1 MYHVP
6 RESEW
11 ISVGILNAT
20 CQCAEVGWPWACAT
34 VLGTP
39 NALHTL
45 VEINTCRPSAAV
57 LRHCCPHNSVNK
69 VCALCVTASTPGFL
83 SGSPAPFQGLSH
95 LKKCQ
100 PNF

>member
-20 CQCAEVGWPWACAT
+20 CQCAEVGWPWACVT

-45 VEINTCRPSAAV
+45 EINTCRPSAAV
-57 LRHCCPHNSVNK
+57 LPHCCPHNSVNK
-69 VCALCVTASTPGFL
+69 VCALCLHTGF
-83 SGSPAPFQGLSH
+83 PFWFPL
-95 LKKCQ
+95 LPFKVC
-100 PNF
+100 PI